1 MPLNRQKPCHEL
13 SELGVTGGGSKG
25 ERCRNINRETGVL
38 YVLILFLISSFGH
51 PFMATV
57 GKGMLSKLSL

>member
-1 MPLNRQKPCHEL
+1 MSRQKPRQEL

-25 ERCRNINRETGVL
+25 EGCRHINRETGVL
-38 YVLILFLISSFGH
+38 YVLILFLFSPFGH

-57 GKGMLSKLSL
+57 GRRMLSKPSL